1 MSVGKYGW
9 AVWLFGPFI
18 TCWVYKHADCY
29 PCWR

>member
-18 TCWVYKHADCY
+18 TC
-29 PCWR
+29 